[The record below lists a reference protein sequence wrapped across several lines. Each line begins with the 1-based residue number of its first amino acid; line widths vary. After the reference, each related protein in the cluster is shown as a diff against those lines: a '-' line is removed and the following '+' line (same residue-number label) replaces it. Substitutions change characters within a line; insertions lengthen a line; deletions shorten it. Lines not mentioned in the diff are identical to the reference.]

1 MLLFPVIDWLG
12 IYCLYTTMNL
22 QQFEQDVQ
30 PVLLYALP
38 LIVLCIGLEWWFT
51 RHDEHPTYDGRDF
64 QASLGIGLGSLV
76 INGLLKA
83 LTVAMSLFFYELVP
97 WRLPNAWWVW
107 VLAYLGIDLCNY
119 LAHYVA
125 HKQRFWWA
133 THVTHHSSEHLNL
146 STSFRNSWTQ
156 YLKIIFFI
164 PVWAMGIHPVITFTC
179 YQLDLLY
186 QFWIH
191 TEVITKLPR
200 WLEFIFVTPSHH
212 RVHHGRNPKYID
224 KNFGTT
230 FIIWDRLFGT
240 FEVESEK
247 PLYGLTKTVESFNV
261 FYLNFHEWG
270 AIWRDVRK
278 AKTAREVW
286 IVLFGPPV

>member
-1 MLLFPVIDWLG
+1 
-12 IYCLYTTMNL
+12 MNL
-22 QQFEQDVQ
+22 PQFQQDVQ
-30 PVLLYALP
+30 PILLYAIP

-51 RHDEHPTYDGRDF
+51 RHDEHAAYDSRDF
-64 QASLGIGLGSLV
+64 RASLGIGLGSLL
-76 INGLLKA
+76 INALLKA
-83 LTVAMSLFFYELVP
+83 LTVAISLFFYELVP
-97 WRLPNAWWVW
+97 WRLPNTWWVW
-107 VLAYLGIDLCNY
+107 VIAYLGIDLCNY

-164 PVWAMGIHPVITFTC
+164 PVWSMGIHPVVTFTC

-191 TEVITKLPR
+191 TEVIPKLPR
-200 WLEFIFVTPSHH
+200 WLEYIFVTPSHH
-212 RVHHGRNPKYID
+212 RVHHGRNPNYID

-240 FEVESEK
+240 FVEETEK
-247 PLYGLTKTVESFNV
+247 PVYGLTKPVDSFNV
-261 FYLNFHEWG
+261 FYLNFHEWS
-270 AIWRDVRK
+270 AIWKDLQK
-278 AKTAREVW
+278 AKSMKEALL
-286 IVLFGPPV
+286 ILFGPPV